1 MKKRPPDQQPWM
13 SAPDYGRSIRPG
25 IGINLIVADVAA
37 ATRFASEVLGATVTY
52 ADEDFAVLRG
62 MGAEWM
68 VHADHTYRDN
78 PVSGLVKDVTG
89 RGAGVE
95 LRLYGCD
102 PDAAEA
108 KAREGGYT
116 VLAGAIDKP
125 HGLRE
130 AIILDNDGYCWIPG
144 VALPRGAD

>member
-1 MKKRPPDQQPWM
+1 MKKRPPDRQPFM
-13 SAPDYGRSIRPG
+13 PAPEYGRSLRPG
-25 IGINLIVADVAA
+25 LGVNLIVADVAA
-37 ATRFASEVLGATVTY
+37 TVRFATEVLGATTAY
-52 ADEDFAVLRG
+52 ADEDFAVLRCV
-62 MGAEWM
+62 GAEWM
-68 VHADHTYRDN
+68 AHADHTYRDN
-78 PVSGLVKDVTG
+78 PVSGLVAGVTG

-108 KAREGGYT
+108 RARPAGYT

-130 AIILDNDGYCWIPG
+130 AVILDDDGYCWVPG
-144 VALPRGAD
+144 VALAAGKA